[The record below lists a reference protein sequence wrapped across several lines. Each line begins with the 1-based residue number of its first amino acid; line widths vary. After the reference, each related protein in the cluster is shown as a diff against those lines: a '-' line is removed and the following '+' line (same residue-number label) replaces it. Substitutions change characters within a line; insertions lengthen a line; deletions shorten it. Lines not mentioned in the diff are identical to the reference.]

1 MNQTKKKNPLKRL
14 LSMRGMGQVVTVTIG
29 LIVLLVAFALINPNF
44 WSPTNRTNLL
54 RQIAPILIIGI
65 AQSYVLITGNIDLSI
80 GSVVGMSTMVAA
92 TLMSKGI
99 MSPIP
104 ALLVTL
110 LCCLLM
116 LASAV
121 LLVLAA
127 GVFTAPTTH
136 LSLFSALVLIFMLI
150 VGNRVLTNN
159 AEATL
164 LDVVHDNID
173 DVEYEGGYLDL
184 DELNLYRHNVY
195 ILVYDEQEQLIGGAG
210 LRHFDGDEEFMNGQT
225 RDVTID
231 GEKYLVYD
239 LYVQNPGGNVWL
251 RGITSTDNSFSAVRV
266 IVILS
271 LVLFPV
277 LVLLTAVVLFATGIA
292 GSSVA
297 ALKDLTDTARIAL
310 LPGSGWPQQTGV
322 AELEQIAPLTGSFV
336 ELGDEGCVVW
346 SRTGKKLNSIQSG
359 YARPALAA
367 GKTRFVLYNRSG
379 NELRV
384 ESRTQNLYTKQLENS
399 IFLCAMSD
407 NGTLAVVTED
417 QTSMAKLLVYSP
429 SMEQQLSWS
438 MTSNDGTP
446 LRMAFSPDSRKLA
459 AAAVT
464 VSGGQVMTNL
474 YLINLASG
482 DPVSLV
488 NQGGVP
494 QWLGWTS
501 ASTILAVYDTRA
513 VLYNAGG
520 GERAVYDFAGTELK
534 DVSVDAAGN
543 VALLLASGQV
553 SQAVTLDKNLNVQFS
568 AAVSAA
574 NSIVRAGNLFYLLA
588 DNAVECFDASGAQ
601 QWSQNLDTSP
611 QALLANSRDL
621 LLFSGNTVQKLAA
634 PAE

>member
-1 MNQTKKKNPLKRL
+1 MRKIHRGSSPAEGEPLSAGRVEYLEAARQRARSRRL
-14 LSMRGMGQVVTVTIG
+14 RRGAI
-29 LIVLLVAFALINPNF
+29 IV
-44 WSPTNRTNLL
+44 
-54 RQIAPILIIGI
+54 
-65 AQSYVLITGNIDLSI
+65 
-80 GSVVGMSTMVAA
+80 
-92 TLMSKGI
+92 
-99 MSPIP
+99 
-104 ALLVTL
+104 
-110 LCCLLM
+110 
-116 LASAV
+116 AV
-121 LLVLAA
+121 LTVL
-127 GVFTAPTTH
+127 
-136 LSLFSALVLIFMLI
+136 
-150 VGNRVLTNN
+150 
-159 AEATL
+159 
-164 LDVVHDNID
+164 
-173 DVEYEGGYLDL
+173 
-184 DELNLYRHNVY
+184 
-195 ILVYDEQEQLIGGAG
+195 
-210 LRHFDGDEEFMNGQT
+210 
-225 RDVTID
+225 
-231 GEKYLVYD
+231 
-239 LYVQNPGGNVWL
+239 
-251 RGITSTDNSFSAVRV
+251 
-266 IVILS
+266 
-271 LVLFPV
+271 
-277 LVLLTAVVLFATGIA
+277 VLFATGAVGTSIA
-292 GSSVA
+292 RA
-297 ALKDLTDTARIAL
+297 KDLVDSVHITLT
-310 LPGSGWPQQTGV
+310 PNTGWPQQTGITEPTAV
-322 AELEQIAPLTGSFV
+322 AKLSGGFAEMDT
-336 ELGDEGCVVW
+336 DTCVVY
-346 SRTGKKLNSIQSG
+346 SFGGAKLNSVQSG

-568 AAVSAA
+568 AAVPAA

-588 DNAVECFDASGAQ
+588 DNAVECFDASGTQ
-601 QWSQNLDTSP
+601 QWSQNLDTRP
-611 QALLANSRDL
+611 QALLANSKNL
-621 LLFSGNTVQKLAA
+621 LLFSGNTVQKLEA

>member
-1 MNQTKKKNPLKRL
+1 MKKLHRGGGNPDGEPLSAGRVEYLEAARQRVRRRRL
-14 LSMRGMGQVVTVTIG
+14 RRTVII
-29 LIVLLVAFALINPNF
+29 LAALI
-44 WSPTNRTNLL
+44 
-54 RQIAPILIIGI
+54 
-65 AQSYVLITGNIDLSI
+65 
-80 GSVVGMSTMVAA
+80 
-92 TLMSKGI
+92 
-99 MSPIP
+99 
-104 ALLVTL
+104 LVT
-110 LCCLLM
+110 
-116 LASAV
+116 
-121 LLVLAA
+121 
-127 GVFTAPTTH
+127 
-136 LSLFSALVLIFMLI
+136 
-150 VGNRVLTNN
+150 
-159 AEATL
+159 
-164 LDVVHDNID
+164 
-173 DVEYEGGYLDL
+173 
-184 DELNLYRHNVY
+184 
-195 ILVYDEQEQLIGGAG
+195 
-210 LRHFDGDEEFMNGQT
+210 
-225 RDVTID
+225 
-231 GEKYLVYD
+231 
-239 LYVQNPGGNVWL
+239 
-251 RGITSTDNSFSAVRV
+251 
-266 IVILS
+266 
-271 LVLFPV
+271 
-277 LVLLTAVVLFATGIA
+277 LFATGAVGASIA
-292 GSSVA
+292 RV
-297 ALKDLTDTARIAL
+297 KDLVDTVHIAL
-310 LPGSGWPQQTGV
+310 SPAVGWPQQTGLG
-322 AELEQIAPLTGSFV
+322 ELTAVQPMSGSFV
-336 ELGDEGCVVW
+336 AMDEDACAVYSLGGT
-346 SRTGKKLNSIQSG
+346 RLASIQSG

-568 AAVSAA
+568 AAVPAA

-588 DNAVECFDASGAQ
+588 DNAVECFDASGTQ

-611 QALLANSRDL
+611 QALLANSKDL